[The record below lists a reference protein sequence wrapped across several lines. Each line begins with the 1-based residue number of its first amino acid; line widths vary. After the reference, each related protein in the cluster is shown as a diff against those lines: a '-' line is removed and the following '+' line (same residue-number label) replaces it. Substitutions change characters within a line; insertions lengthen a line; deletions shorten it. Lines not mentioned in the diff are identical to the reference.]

1 MKVLGMACI
10 KWFFIFT
17 LPCKLSKSLE
27 SGNDCQSVI
36 LDDGLVEMN
45 HAKSNFWKVIPPMS
59 WKSKLKC
66 RRVKEARATTICR
79 AICTSFTI

>member
-1 MKVLGMACI
+1 MD
-10 KWFFIFT
+10 T
-17 LPCKLSKSLE
+17 LCFAEFLYLHYLMSKSLE

-45 HAKSNFWKVIPPMS
+45 HAKSNFWKVIPPIS

-66 RRVKEARATTICR
+66 RRAKEAKAQQSVEQY
-79 AICTSFTI
+79 AYHLLF